1 MSELSIDA
9 SMSMFVS
16 KEIPPRSE
24 GLFPVGR
31 EYTHCVTALN
41 RSGVLTFLPQ
51 SQSIGVIGIDGKEY
65 PIPTQEQVVALFDH
79 NRELVGRKVPQG
91 FDRLELTPMAMPAP
105 LLIDRMHTAILKHAA
120 EGKMYQTRRS
130 AADPLVPVRVN
141 KVKHVWIWE
150 TLRQALDTDELVYF
164 PQEYSSNHRG
174 QTKLEVVNDGRIC
187 AVPGWSVGL
196 VESLPIMPQRGQG
209 KTAGGRKQLEIGSSP
224 NEYVQALQSQTYQ
237 GETGK
242 TLEDFMIKFLTRLET
257 TNEVSNDVHD
267 NNALW
272 CLGQYLKVTYADLV
286 PTGRWIRDV
295 GRVRLDMHRTN
306 NKLCTRSWGGSTTVR
321 LLKP

>member
-1 MSELSIDA
+1 
-9 SMSMFVS
+9 MFVS

-41 RSGVLTFLPQ
+41 RSGVLTFLSQ

-105 LLIDRMHTAILKHAA
+105 FLIDRMKAAILKHAA

-130 AADPLVPVRVN
+130 AADPFVPVRVN

-196 VESLPIMPQRGQG
+196 VESLPIMPQQGQG
-209 KTAGGRKQLEIGSSP
+209 KTVGGRKQLEIGSSP
-224 NEYVQALQSQTYQ
+224 NEYLQALQSQTYQ

-242 TLEDFMIKFLTRLET
+242 TLEDFMTQFLTHLET
-257 TNEVSNDVHD
+257 TDEVSNDVHD